1 MEMSDV
7 LVIGGGPA
15 GLNASLYAARKAL
28 SVTLVSTDIGG
39 QMMLTNEIENYL
51 GFQSVTGI
59 ELAEK
64 MESHVRQ
71 YPVDFV
77 TAGVKALK
85 HLSDGSFAVQ
95 LDDGKSLQGKT
106 VIVTAGKKSR
116 TLDIPGEIEYTGRG
130 VSYCATCDGPFYRNK
145 TVAIVGGGDSA
156 VQAAI
161 EMSMISQK
169 VYLLVRSR
177 IRAAEIVVKRMYEKE
192 NIEVLMEYIPLRIN
206 GERKVTSLVV
216 RNKKDEKEIELA
228 VDGVFVEAGG
238 IPNNSYLPKDVIT
251 NSLGEIITD
260 KEGKTN
266 IPGLFAAGDVTD
278 GKNKQTWFRFQK
290 SSPFIRY
297 VIEYSGLSGNWTD
310 YKTKAMT
317 DGEWH
322 HYVCVHT
329 NGSTYLYIDGVKA
342 AEALNKGLKPI
353 DRKPYFIG
361 AMYRGAEGSRSYE
374 NFMDGY
380 IDDYLVYN
388 RAFTAAEAKALY
400 DSMK

>member
-64 MESHVRQ
+64 MEAHVRQ

-77 TAGVKALK
+77 TAGVKVLK

-130 VSYCATCDGPFYRNK
+130 VSYCATCD
-145 TVAIVGGGDSA
+145 GDSA

-278 GKNKQTWFRFQK
+278 GKNKQ
-290 SSPFIRY
+290 
-297 VIEYSGLSGNWTD
+297 VII
-310 YKTKAMT
+310 AA
-317 DGEWH
+317 GE
-322 HYVCVHT
+322 
-329 NGSTYLYIDGVKA
+329 GA
-342 AEALNKGLKPI
+342 AAAL
-353 DRKPYFIG
+353 
-361 AMYRGAEGSRSYE
+361 AAH
-374 NFMDGY
+374 
-380 IDDYLVYN
+380 DYLMRN
-388 RAFTAAEAKALY
+388 
-400 DSMK
+400 

>member
-1 MEMSDV
+1 MEISDV

-64 MESHVRQ
+64 MEAHVRQ

-177 IRAAEIVVKRMYEKE
+177 IRAAEIVAKRMYEKE
-192 NIEVLMEYIPLRIN
+192 NVEVLMEYIPLRIN

-216 RNKKDEKEIELA
+216 QNKKDGKEIELA

-278 GKNKQTWFRFQK
+278 GKNKQ
-290 SSPFIRY
+290 
-297 VIEYSGLSGNWTD
+297 VII
-310 YKTKAMT
+310 AA
-317 DGEWH
+317 GE
-322 HYVCVHT
+322 
-329 NGSTYLYIDGVKA
+329 GA
-342 AEALNKGLKPI
+342 AAAL
-353 DRKPYFIG
+353 
-361 AMYRGAEGSRSYE
+361 AAH
-374 NFMDGY
+374 
-380 IDDYLVYN
+380 DYLLRN
-388 RAFTAAEAKALY
+388 
-400 DSMK
+400 